1 MLAAPLFWVAL
12 LAMDG
17 RSPDV
22 SWPLRSPVQFLMAT
36 LVYPVLEELAF
47 RGFVQGALRRTRWGV
62 RSVAGVSGANLA
74 TSVAFAALHFLRHP
88 PLWAGLTFFPS
99 LVFGYFRD
107 RSGGV
112 ALPIV
117 LHVFYNAGY
126 FWLFGSAQV
135 S

>member
-22 SWPLRSPVQFLMAT
+22 SWPLRSPVQFLIVS

-47 RGFVQGALRRTRWGV
+47 RGFVQGALRRTSWGV

-112 ALPIV
+112 VLPIV
-117 LHVFYNAGY
+117 LHVFYNLGY
-126 FWLFGSAQV
+126 FWLFGSV
-135 S
+135 

>member
-22 SWPLRSPVQFLMAT
+22 SWPLRSPLQFLMAT

-47 RGFVQGALRRTRWGV
+47 RGFVQGALRRTSWGA
-62 RSVAGVSGANLA
+62 RAMAGVSGANVV

-112 ALPIV
+112 VLPIV
-117 LHVFYNAGY
+117 LHIFYNTGY
-126 FWLFGSAQV
+126 FWLFGSVQT